1 MESAGALVAV
11 VAIVVVVLA
20 LVLGLWLLVTYNGFV
35 RLRNLVQ
42 EAWRQIDVELQR
54 RHDLIPNL
62 IETASA
68 AAQFERDT
76 LQSVTN
82 ARNAAQQAAAAQQGV
97 AAQSHAEQQL
107 SGALGR
113 FFAVAESYPQLQS
126 IQNFVSLQAELANTE
141 DRIAAGRRFYNGN
154 VRALNTKVQ
163 TVPSNLVAG
172 WFGIAQAEYFE
183 LDDPEARRPIQM
195 RGAFDGLNQPPR

>member
-1 MESAGALVAV
+1 MTPLLIVIVVAV
-11 VAIVVVVLA
+11 FFVLA
-20 LVLGLWLLVTYNGFV
+20 IGLWLMTTYNGFV
-35 RLRNLVQ
+35 RIRNLVQ
-42 EAWRQIDVELQR
+42 EAWKQIDVELQR

-76 LQSVTN
+76 LQQVTA
-82 ARNAAQQAAAAQQGV
+82 ARNLARDAAATHQGV
-97 AAQSHAEQQL
+97 TAQAQAEQQL

-113 FFAVAESYPQLQS
+113 FFAIAESYPQLQS
-126 IQNFVSLQAELANTE
+126 IQNFVALQNELANTE

-163 TVPSNLVAG
+163 TVPSNIVAK
-172 WFGIAQAEYFE
+172 WFGFTAADYFE
-183 LDDPEARRPIQM
+183 LDDPEARKVPNI
-195 RGAFDGLNQPPR
+195 RGAFDRLNPPPQQ

>member
-1 MESAGALVAV
+1 MTPLLIVIVIAVFFAL
-11 VAIVVVVLA
+11 II
-20 LVLGLWLLVTYNGFV
+20 GLWLLATYNGFV
-35 RLRNLVQ
+35 RIRNLVQ
-42 EAWRQIDVELQR
+42 EAWKQIEVELQR

-76 LQSVTN
+76 LQQVTA
-82 ARNAAQQAAAAQQGV
+82 ARNLARDAATTHQGV
-97 AAQSHAEQQL
+97 AAQAQAEQQL

-113 FFAVAESYPQLQS
+113 FFAIAESYPQLQS
-126 IQNFVSLQAELANTE
+126 IQNFVALQGELANTE

-163 TVPSNLVAG
+163 TVPSNIVAK
-172 WFGIAQAEYFE
+172 WFGFTETEYFE
-183 LDDPEARRPIQM
+183 LDDPAARQVPNI
-195 RGAFDGLNQPPR
+195 RGAFDRLNPPPQQ

>member
-1 MESAGALVAV
+1 MTPLLIVIVIAVIFAL
-11 VAIVVVVLA
+11 II
-20 LVLGLWLLVTYNGFV
+20 GLWLLATYNGFV
-35 RLRNLVQ
+35 RIRNLVQ
-42 EAWRQIDVELQR
+42 EAWKQIEVELQR

-76 LQSVTN
+76 LQQVTA
-82 ARNAAQQAAAAQQGV
+82 ARNLARDAATTHQGV
-97 AAQSHAEQQL
+97 AAQAQAEQQL

-113 FFAVAESYPQLQS
+113 FFAIAESYPQLQS
-126 IQNFVSLQAELANTE
+126 IQNFVALQGELANTE

-163 TVPSNLVAG
+163 TVPSNIVAK
-172 WFGIAQAEYFE
+172 WFGFTETEYFE
-183 LDDPEARRPIQM
+183 LDDPAARQVPNI
-195 RGAFDGLNQPPR
+195 RGAFDRLNPPPQQ

>member
-1 MESAGALVAV
+1 MTPLLIVIIVAV
-11 VAIVVVVLA
+11 FFA
-20 LVLGLWLLVTYNGFV
+20 LIIGLWLLTTYNGFV
-35 RLRNLVQ
+35 RIRNLVQ
-42 EAWRQIDVELQR
+42 EAWKQIDVELQR

-76 LQSVTN
+76 LQQVTA
-82 ARNAAQQAAAAQQGV
+82 ARNLARDAAATHRGV
-97 AAQSHAEQQL
+97 AAQAQAEQQL

-113 FFAVAESYPQLQS
+113 FFAIAESYPQLRS
-126 IQNFVSLQAELANTE
+126 IQNFVALQGELANTE

-163 TVPSNLVAG
+163 TVPSNIVAK
-172 WFGIAQAEYFE
+172 WFGFTDAEYFE
-183 LDDPEARRPIQM
+183 LDDPAARQVPNI
-195 RGAFDGLNQPPR
+195 RGAFDRLNPPPHQ

>member
-1 MESAGALVAV
+1 MTPVLIVSVIAVFIALV
-11 VAIVVVVLA
+11 I
-20 LVLGLWLLVTYNGFV
+20 GLWLLTTYNGFV
-35 RLRNLVQ
+35 RIRNLVQ
-42 EAWRQIDVELQR
+42 EAWKQIDVELQR

-76 LQSVTN
+76 LQQVTA
-82 ARNAAQQAAAAQQGV
+82 ARNLAREVSATHQGV
-97 AAQSHAEQQL
+97 TAQSQAEQQL

-113 FFAVAESYPQLQS
+113 FFAIAESYPQLRS
-126 IQNFVSLQAELANTE
+126 IQNFVALQSELANTE

-172 WFGIAQAEYFE
+172 WFGFAEAEYFE
-183 LDDPEARRPIQM
+183 LDDPQARNVPNI
-195 RGAFDGLNQPPR
+195 RGAFDRLNPPPQQQ

>member
-1 MESAGALVAV
+1 MTPVLIVTVIAVFVAL
-11 VAIVVVVLA
+11 II
-20 LVLGLWLLVTYNGFV
+20 GLWLLTTYNGFV
-35 RLRNLVQ
+35 RIRNLVQ
-42 EAWRQIDVELQR
+42 EAWKQIDVELQR
-54 RHDLIPNL
+54 RYDLIPNL

-76 LQSVTN
+76 LQQVTA
-82 ARNAAQQAAAAQQGV
+82 ARNVARDAAATHQGV
-97 AAQSHAEQQL
+97 AAQSQAEQQL

-126 IQNFVSLQAELANTE
+126 IQNFVALQRELANTE

-163 TVPSNLVAG
+163 TVPSNLVAR
-172 WFGIAQAEYFE
+172 WFGFTEAEYFE
-183 LDDPEARRPIQM
+183 LDDPQARNVPTM
-195 RGAFDGLNQPPR
+195 RGAFDRLNPPQQ

>member
-1 MESAGALVAV
+1 MTPLLIVIVVAV
-11 VAIVVVVLA
+11 FFA
-20 LVLGLWLLVTYNGFV
+20 LIIGLWLLATYNGFV
-35 RLRNLVQ
+35 RIRNLVQ
-42 EAWRQIDVELQR
+42 ESWKQIDVELQR

-76 LQSVTN
+76 LQQVTA
-82 ARNAAQQAAAAQQGV
+82 ARNLARDAATTHQGV
-97 AAQSHAEQQL
+97 AAQAQAEQQL

-113 FFAVAESYPQLQS
+113 FFAIAESYPQLQS
-126 IQNFVSLQAELANTE
+126 IQNFVALQGELANTE

-163 TVPSNLVAG
+163 TVPSNIVAK
-172 WFGIAQAEYFE
+172 WFGFTETEYFE
-183 LDDPEARRPIQM
+183 LDDPAARQVPNI
-195 RGAFDGLNQPPR
+195 RGAFDRLNPPPQQ

>member
-1 MESAGALVAV
+1 MTPVVIVIVIVAFIAL
-11 VAIVVVVLA
+11 IV
-20 LVLGLWLLVTYNGFV
+20 GLWLLTTYNGFV
-35 RLRNLVQ
+35 RIRNLVQ
-42 EAWRQIDVELQR
+42 EAWKQIDVELQR

-76 LQSVTN
+76 LQQVTS
-82 ARNAAQQAAAAQQGV
+82 ARNLARDAAATHQGV
-97 AAQSHAEQQL
+97 AAQAQAEQQL
-107 SGALGR
+107 TGALGR
-113 FFAVAESYPQLQS
+113 FFAIAESYPQLQS
-126 IQNFVSLQAELANTE
+126 IQNFVALQTELSNTE

-172 WFGIAQAEYFE
+172 WFGFTEAEYFE
-183 LDDPEARRPIQM
+183 LDDPEARKVPNI
-195 RGAFDGLNQPPR
+195 RGAFDRLNPPPQQ

>member
-1 MESAGALVAV
+1 MTPLLIVIIVAV
-11 VAIVVVVLA
+11 FFA
-20 LVLGLWLLVTYNGFV
+20 LIIGLWLLTTYNGFV
-35 RLRNLVQ
+35 RIRNLVQ
-42 EAWRQIDVELQR
+42 EAWKQIDVELQR

-76 LQSVTN
+76 LQQVTA
-82 ARNAAQQAAAAQQGV
+82 ARNLARDAAATHRGV
-97 AAQSHAEQQL
+97 AAQAQAEQQL

-113 FFAVAESYPQLQS
+113 FFAIAESYPQLRS
-126 IQNFVSLQAELANTE
+126 IQNFVALQGELANTE

-163 TVPSNLVAG
+163 TVPSNIVAK
-172 WFGIAQAEYFE
+172 WFGFTEAEYFE
-183 LDDPEARRPIQM
+183 LDDPAARQVPNV
-195 RGAFDGLNQPPR
+195 RGAFDRLNPPPHQ

>member
-1 MESAGALVAV
+1 MTPLLI
-11 VAIVVVVLA
+11 AIVVAVFFVLA
-20 LVLGLWLLVTYNGFV
+20 IGLWLMTTYNGFV
-35 RLRNLVQ
+35 RIRNLVQ
-42 EAWRQIDVELQR
+42 EAWKQIDVELQR

-76 LQSVTN
+76 LQQVTA
-82 ARNAAQQAAAAQQGV
+82 ARNLARDAAATHQGV
-97 AAQSHAEQQL
+97 TAQAQAEQQL

-113 FFAVAESYPQLQS
+113 FFAIAESYPQLQS
-126 IQNFVSLQAELANTE
+126 IQNFVALQNELANTE

-163 TVPSNLVAG
+163 TVPSNIVAK
-172 WFGIAQAEYFE
+172 WFGFTAADYFE
-183 LDDPEARRPIQM
+183 LDDPEARKVPNI
-195 RGAFDGLNQPPR
+195 RGAFDRLNPPPQQ

>member
-1 MESAGALVAV
+1 MTPLLI
-11 VAIVVVVLA
+11 AIVVAVFFA
-20 LVLGLWLLVTYNGFV
+20 LTIGLWLMTTYNGFV
-35 RLRNLVQ
+35 RIRNLVQ
-42 EAWRQIDVELQR
+42 EAWKQIDVELQR

-76 LQSVTN
+76 LQQVTA
-82 ARNAAQQAAAAQQGV
+82 ARNLARDAAATHQGV
-97 AAQSHAEQQL
+97 TAQAQAEQQL

-113 FFAVAESYPQLQS
+113 FFAIAESYPQLQS
-126 IQNFVSLQAELANTE
+126 IQNFVALQNELANTE

-163 TVPSNLVAG
+163 TVPSNIVAK
-172 WFGIAQAEYFE
+172 WFGFTAADYFE
-183 LDDPEARRPIQM
+183 LDDPEARKVPNI
-195 RGAFDGLNQPPR
+195 RGAFDRLNPPPQQ

>member
-1 MESAGALVAV
+1 MTPLLIVIVIAVFFAL
-11 VAIVVVVLA
+11 II
-20 LVLGLWLLVTYNGFV
+20 GLWLLATYNGFV
-35 RLRNLVQ
+35 RIRNLVQ
-42 EAWRQIDVELQR
+42 EAWKQIEVELQR

-76 LQSVTN
+76 LQRVTA
-82 ARNAAQQAAAAQQGV
+82 ARNLARDAATTHQGV
-97 AAQSHAEQQL
+97 AAQAQAEQQL

-113 FFAVAESYPQLQS
+113 FFAIAESYPQLQS
-126 IQNFVSLQAELANTE
+126 IQNFVALQGELANTE

-163 TVPSNLVAG
+163 TVPSNIVAK
-172 WFGIAQAEYFE
+172 WFGFTETEYFE
-183 LDDPEARRPIQM
+183 LDDPAARQVPNI
-195 RGAFDGLNQPPR
+195 RGAFDRLNPPPQ

>member
-1 MESAGALVAV
+1 MTPLLIVIVIAVFFAL
-11 VAIVVVVLA
+11 II
-20 LVLGLWLLVTYNGFV
+20 GLWLLATYNGFV
-35 RLRNLVQ
+35 RIRNLVQ
-42 EAWRQIDVELQR
+42 EAWKQIEVELQR

-76 LQSVTN
+76 LQQVTA
-82 ARNAAQQAAAAQQGV
+82 ARNLARDAATTHQGV
-97 AAQSHAEQQL
+97 AAQAQAEQQL

-113 FFAVAESYPQLQS
+113 FFAIAESYPQLQS
-126 IQNFVSLQAELANTE
+126 IQNFVALQGELANTE

-163 TVPSNLVAG
+163 TVPSNIVAK
-172 WFGIAQAEYFE
+172 WFGFTETEYFE
-183 LDDPEARRPIQM
+183 LDDPAARQVPNI
-195 RGAFDGLNQPPR
+195 RGAFDRLNPPPQ

>member
-1 MESAGALVAV
+1 MTPVLIVIVVAV
-11 VAIVVVVLA
+11 FFA
-20 LVLGLWLLVTYNGFV
+20 LIIGLWLLTTYNGFV
-35 RLRNLVQ
+35 RIRNLVQ
-42 EAWRQIDVELQR
+42 EAWKQIDVELQR

-76 LQSVTN
+76 LQQVTA
-82 ARNAAQQAAAAQQGV
+82 ARNLAREVSATHQGV
-97 AAQSHAEQQL
+97 VAQAQAEQQL

-113 FFAVAESYPQLQS
+113 FFAIAESYPQLQS
-126 IQNFVSLQAELANTE
+126 IQNFVALQSELANTE

-163 TVPSNLVAG
+163 TVPSNIVAG
-172 WFGIAQAEYFE
+172 WFGFTEAEYFE
-183 LDDPEARRPIQM
+183 LDDPAARQVPNI
-195 RGAFDGLNQPPR
+195 RGAFDRLNPPPRQ